1 MRKPEEEKKKGGSR
15 GIFVVLLVIMFGF
28 FGGILWLQDD
38 VDAAQAVLDQSKE
51 DYETMKRWA
60 RIITEIRADQKK
72 IGGRLGVKPPDDPN
86 EIPPYIAG
94 RAKNAGVPP
103 VRQDPMKPRVVGK
116 GWTEHAFRITVS
128 GTKENLIKRASIVNW
143 LATVERERPYLKV
156 RDLTIDYD
164 GDGIRKAFV
173 VISYLSREK

>member
-1 MRKPEEEKKKGGSR
+1 MKKAEEEKKKGGST
-15 GIFVVLLVIMFGF
+15 GIFVVLLVITFGF
-28 FGGILWLQDD
+28 LGGVLWLQED
-38 VDAAQAVLDQSKE
+38 VDAAQEVLEQSKT
-51 DYETMKRWA
+51 DYERMESWA
-60 RIITEIRADQKK
+60 RSITKIRAEQKK

-94 RAKNAGVPP
+94 RAKSAGVPP
-103 VRQDPMKPRVVGK
+103 VRQDPGKPRVVGK
-116 GWTEHAFRITVS
+116 GWTEYAFRIRVS

-164 GDGIRKAFV
+164 GEGIRKASV